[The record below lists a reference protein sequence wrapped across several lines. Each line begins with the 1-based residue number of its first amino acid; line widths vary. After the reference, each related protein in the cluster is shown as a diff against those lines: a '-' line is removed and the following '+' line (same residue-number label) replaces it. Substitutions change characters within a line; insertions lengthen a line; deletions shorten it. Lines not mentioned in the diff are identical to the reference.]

1 MIKNLITIFKTK
13 DLRTKILVVL
23 GLLLAFRLLAV
34 IPLSQVNPEV
44 MKSFLDSSRAFG
56 LLNIFTG
63 SAFQNVSIA
72 MLGVGPYITSSI
84 ILQLLVMV
92 FPTLKEKYM
101 EDAEG
106 RKKFDALTRYI
117 TVPLAILQGFGMLK
131 ILQMQGIIVIDSVW
145 GLISNIIILTAGSM
159 LIVWFGDLITEKKMG
174 NGISM
179 IIFAG
184 IVATLPMSLFNTIV
198 TGVGSMA
205 SIISVSIFL
214 VLSLL
219 MIIGIVYV
227 NEGERRVPVS
237 YARHVRGNKVFG
249 GMNTHLPLKVNQA
262 GVIPIIFAISFL
274 AMPGLF
280 GQLFATS
287 TNTVLVN
294 ISQFMINITE
304 NVWFYNILYFVMVFG
319 FTFFY
324 TSLTFDPG
332 EISKNLQK
340 MGGFIPGY
348 RPGERTENYL
358 RNISSRITLFGA
370 LFLSLVAILPNILQ
384 IITKVNTFQMGGTS
398 VLIMVAVALEIKREI
413 EAQLSMRE
421 YSAY

>member
-1 MIKNLITIFKTK
+1 
-13 DLRTKILVVL
+13 
-23 GLLLAFRLLAV
+23 
-34 IPLSQVNPEV
+34 
-44 MKSFLDSSRAFG
+44 
-56 LLNIFTG
+56 
-63 SAFQNVSIA
+63 
-72 MLGVGPYITSSI
+72 
-84 ILQLLVMV
+84 
-92 FPTLKEKYM
+92 
-101 EDAEG
+101 
-106 RKKFDALTRYI
+106 
-117 TVPLAILQGFGMLK
+117 
-131 ILQMQGIIVIDSVW
+131 
-145 GLISNIIILTAGSM
+145 
-159 LIVWFGDLITEKKMG
+159 MG

-184 IVATLPMSLFNTIV
+184 IVATLPMSLFNTV
-198 TGVGSMA
+198 LLGANSLFN
-205 SIISVSIFL
+205 IISVVVFL
-214 VLSLL
+214 FLSLL
-219 MIIGIVYV
+219 MIVGIVYV

-304 NVWFYNILYFVMVFG
+304 NVWFYNILYFVMVFA

-348 RPGERTENYL
+348 RPGERTETYL

-370 LFLSLVAILPNILQ
+370 LFLALVAILPNILQ
-384 IITKVNTFQMGGTS
+384 IVTQVNTFQMGGTS

>member
-1 MIKNLITIFKTK
+1 
-13 DLRTKILVVL
+13 
-23 GLLLAFRLLAV
+23 
-34 IPLSQVNPEV
+34 
-44 MKSFLDSSRAFG
+44 
-56 LLNIFTG
+56 
-63 SAFQNVSIA
+63 
-72 MLGVGPYITSSI
+72 
-84 ILQLLVMV
+84 
-92 FPTLKEKYM
+92 M

-287 TNTVLVN
+287 TNSVLVN